1 MTPGQTYMV
10 ARMLVGIAMAASA
23 LTACAINKEQTSA
36 KGVVEERF
44 AAVRRHD
51 VDAIT
56 ALYATN
62 AVETSPGF
70 CHERVGQD
78 GVRRTY
84 TELFQAYPDISDD
97 VIVTVV
103 DGDRVAVQFV
113 ARSRR
118 PDGTVLFEVPLAN
131 FLTVRNGLITRDETY
146 FDTKGRPCS

>member
-1 MTPGQTYMV
+1 MV
-10 ARMLVGIAMAASA
+10 ARMLVGIVIAAYT

-36 KGVVEERF
+36 RAVVEQRF

-56 ALYATN
+56 LLYAMN

-84 TELFQAYPDISDD
+84 SELFQAFPDISDE
-97 VIVTVV
+97 VITTLV
-103 DGDRVAVQFV
+103 DGEHVAVQFV

-118 PDGTVLFEVPLAN
+118 PDGTVLFEIPLAN
-131 FLTVRNGLITRDETY
+131 FLTVQNGRITRDETY
-146 FDTKGRPCS
+146 FDTRGRPCS